1 MTQHSHLLA
10 PGKIGTLQLR
20 NRIFMSP
27 MGVNLAD
34 EDGITGER
42 ARAYYAERA
51 KGGAALV
58 IMGSVAIGYPDGS
71 SNYRQEAIS
80 DDRHIPGIK
89 ALADAVHAHGGKLA
103 LQLVHAGLV
112 AMNDMLAGRPVWC
125 PSVPKMTKESGDM
138 AQGFLADEAE
148 IFYAPFKKMG
158 PPQYKV
164 MTDQDI
170 EQLVQM
176 FASAAARAK
185 RAGADAVEIHAGH
198 GYIISTFLS
207 PAYNQRTD
215 QYGGSIENRARLL
228 CDVVKGMRAAVG
240 PDFPIWARIDARE
253 YLMDDGITL
262 EDAKTAAYLGQQ
274 AGLDAIHVSAHGHT
288 GKGATFTTGQ
298 STHTPSGFVE
308 NAAAIKSKLRIP
320 VITVGRIEPDKAD
333 QYISQG
339 KFDFVAM
346 ARKLL
351 ADPELPNKLKAGRPE
366 DVRPC
371 IYCYTCI
378 SQIFFSR
385 HVICAVNPSTAFERD
400 MDLTPTATRKHVVV
414 IGGGPAGME
423 CARRLDLRGHKVT
436 LLEKSDRLGG
446 TAQFASIAYAAN
458 ERIINWLKGQ
468 LTKSTVDVRFN
479 APATPALLKSM
490 GADEVVVAT
499 GAIRAM
505 PDIPGGNRRNV
516 FSGDDMRRLVLGQDM
531 ETLAGKTGLLTRL
544 AMKLG
549 DVTGLTKSAG
559 FIRAASRVWMPL
571 GKRIVIIGGE
581 LVGLELAEFLAH
593 RGREVTVID
602 QAAKFGVGL
611 QVVRRWRVLADLQEL
626 GVALVP
632 EARDVAIGDKFVS
645 YVNANNQTRSLPAD
659 HVIVAQG
666 AQGELGLAKD
676 LAQAGFTVHTAGDC
690 SGVGYLNKAIAE
702 AAQIAAKI

>member
-1 MTQHSHLLA
+1 MAQFSHLLS

-20 NRIFMSP
+20 NRIFMTP
-27 MGVNLAD
+27 MGSNLAD

-42 ARAYYAERA
+42 IRTYYAERA
-51 KGGAALV
+51 KGGAAL
-58 IMGSVAIGYPDGS
+58 ITMGSVSVGYPEGT
-71 SNYRQEAIS
+71 SNIRQESIA

-89 ALADAVHAHGGKLA
+89 DLADAVHAHGAKLA

-112 AMNDMLAGRPVWC
+112 AMNDMLDGRPVWC
-125 PSVPKMTKESGDM
+125 PSVPKVTKESGDM
-138 AQGFLADEAE
+138 GQGFLPEEAE
-148 IFYAPFKKMG
+148 IFFAPFKKMG

-164 MTDQDI
+164 MTAQDI

-215 QYGGSIENRARLL
+215 HYGGSIENRARLL

-262 EDAKTAAYLGQQ
+262 EDAKSAAYLGQE

-298 STHTPSGFVE
+298 STHTPDGFVE
-308 NAAAIKSKLRIP
+308 NAAAIKSVLRIP
-320 VITVGRIEPDKAD
+320 VITVGRIEPEAAD
-333 QYISQG
+333 RHIADN

-346 ARKLL
+346 GRKLL
-351 ADPELPNKLKAGRPE
+351 ADPELPLKLMDGRPE
-366 DVRPC
+366 DIRPC

-378 SQIFFSR
+378 SQIFFSG
-385 HVICAVNPSTAFERD
+385 HVICAVNPATGFEREAQ
-400 MDLTPTATRKHVVV
+400 LAPAVVKKHVAVV
-414 IGGGPAGME
+414 GGGPAGME
-423 CARRLDLRGHKVT
+423 TARRLALRGHKVT

-446 TAQFASIAYAAN
+446 TAQFASIAYQPN
-458 ERIINWLKGQ
+458 ERIVNWLKGQ
-468 LTKSTVDVRFN
+468 LAKSTVDICFN
-479 APATPALLKSM
+479 TLATPERLQSLNV
-490 GADEVVVAT
+490 DEVVVAT
-499 GAIRAM
+499 GATRSM
-505 PDIPGGNRRNV
+505 PPIPGADRTNV

-531 ETLAGKTGLLTRL
+531 ETLAAKTGPLTRL

-549 DVTGLTKSAG
+549 DVSGLTKSAA
-559 FIRAASRVWMPL
+559 FVRFASRLWMPL

-593 RGREVTVID
+593 RGRQVSVID

-611 QVVRRWRVLADLQEL
+611 QVVRRWRVLADLRDL
-626 GVALVP
+626 GVTMIP
-632 EARDVAIGDKFVS
+632 EAREISIGERSVS
-645 YVNANNQTRSLPAD
+645 YLNLNSQVRSLTAD

-666 AQGELGLAKD
+666 AAAEMSLAESLKT
-676 LAQAGFTVHTAGDC
+676 AGFAVHTAGDC